1 LLSRFD
7 IVPSPAASICAQ
19 VRAADSRPAG
29 SSPQLR
35 AAIVEQSRRG
45 LRLQI
50 LLRGALA
57 VFLIVTVTIVSP
69 ALNATACYVVA
80 GAYAAWVAST
90 AAWGWRG
97 DGMALR
103 MVWVV
108 LLVDLA
114 ALGTLTVLAGASA
127 RESWTAEV
135 LVNGFLLV
143 PVLAATQLGPRIG
156 AAILAPTIC
165 VYLAVSIATR
175 AANAEPWSSVGLR
188 AGVLV
193 GISIGCVALSWIQRE
208 RVLRIGHLLEDRTEL
223 IGQVMST
230 EDRERRALAEQLH
243 DGALQYLLGARHD
256 LEDAR
261 EHAEPEAFARLELA
275 LTESSRLLRSTVA
288 ELHPAVLEH
297 AGLAR
302 ALRLL
307 ADSAATGGRPAIA
320 VELDGWSD
328 ELRTPVDG
336 LLYAAARELLS
347 NVVKHADANSA
358 TITLSHQHGRAR
370 LVVADDG
377 RGIDEAAAEHSLASG
392 HIGLAS
398 HRARIEA
405 AGGTLTVGGASGSGT
420 IALVELPY
428 TPLDGG

>member
-1 LLSRFD
+1 M
-7 IVPSPAASICAQ
+7 CA

-29 SSPQLR
+29 SSPRLR

-45 LRLQI
+45 VRLQI

-57 VFLIVTVTIVSP
+57 VFVILTVTIVSP
-69 ALNATACYVVA
+69 ARNATACYVVA
-80 GAYAAWVAST
+80 GAYAVWVASIS
-90 AAWGWRG
+90 AWGWRG
-97 DGMALR
+97 GGTALR
-103 MVWVV
+103 MVWVA

-114 ALGTLTVLAGASA
+114 ALATLTVLAGASA

-143 PVLAATQLGPRIG
+143 PLLAATQLAPRIG
-156 AAILAPTIC
+156 AAILAPTVC

-175 AANAEPWSSVGLR
+175 AANAEPWDSVALR
-188 AGVLV
+188 TAVLLAV
-193 GISIGCVALSWIQRE
+193 SLGCVALSWIQRA
-208 RVLRIGHLLEDRTEL
+208 RVLRIGHLLEDRTNL
-223 IGQVMST
+223 VGQLMST

-256 LEDAR
+256 LADAR
-261 EHAEPEAFARLELA
+261 ERAEPEAFARLELA
-275 LTESSRLLRSTVA
+275 LAESSRLLRSTVA

-302 ALRLL
+302 ALRQL
-307 ADSAATGGRPAIA
+307 AESAATGGRLAVA
-320 VELDGWSD
+320 VELDGWSE

-336 LLYAAARELLS
+336 LLFAAARELLS
-347 NVVKHADANSA
+347 NVVKHADASSA
-358 TITLSHQHGRAR
+358 TITLSHEHGSAR
-370 LVVADDG
+370 LVIADNG
-377 RGIDEAAAEHSLASG
+377 RGIDAEAAGRSLATG

-398 HRARIEA
+398 YRARVEA
-405 AGGTLTVGGASGSGT
+405 AGGTLVLSGAHGSGT

-428 TPLDGG
+428 TPPGAA

>member
-1 LLSRFD
+1 M
-7 IVPSPAASICAQ
+7 CA
-19 VRAADSRPAG
+19 VRAADFRLAG

-50 LLRGALA
+50 LLRGVLA
-57 VFLIVTVTIVSP
+57 VFLIVTVIIVSP
-69 ALNATACYVVA
+69 ARNATACYVVA
-80 GAYAAWVAST
+80 CAYAAWVAAT

-97 DGMALR
+97 DDTALR
-103 MVWVV
+103 MVWVA

-127 RESWTAEV
+127 RESWTAYV

-143 PVLAATQLGPRIG
+143 PVLAAAQLAPRVG
-156 AAILAPTIC
+156 AAILAPTVG

-175 AANAEPWSSVGLR
+175 AANAEPWDSVALR
-188 AGVLV
+188 TAVLLA
-193 GISIGCVALSWIQRE
+193 ISLGCVALSWIQRT
-208 RVLRIGHLLEDRTEL
+208 RVLTIGELLEDRTEL
-223 IGQVMST
+223 VGQLMST

-261 EHAEPEAFARLELA
+261 ERAEPEAFARLELA

-302 ALRLL
+302 ALRQL
-307 ADSAATGGRPAIA
+307 ADSASAGRPEIA
-320 VELDGWSD
+320 VQLDGWSD

-336 LLYAAARELLS
+336 LLYGAARELVS
-347 NVVKHADANSA
+347 NVVKHADAASA
-358 TITLSHQHGRAR
+358 TITLTLERGTAR
-370 LVVADDG
+370 LTVADDG
-377 RGIDEAAAEHSLASG
+377 RGIDERAAELSLGRG

-398 HRARIEA
+398 QRARIEA
-405 AGGTLTVGGASGSGT
+405 AGGTLTLEGAEGLGT
-420 IALVELPY
+420 TALVELPC
-428 TPLDGG
+428 TPPGA

>member
-1 LLSRFD
+1 M
-7 IVPSPAASICAQ
+7 CA

-35 AAIVEQSRRG
+35 AAIVEQARRG
-45 LRLQI
+45 LRLQA
-50 LLRGALA
+50 LLRGLLA
-57 VFLIVTVTIVSP
+57 VFVLVTVTIVSP
-69 ALNATACYVVA
+69 ARNATACYVVA
-80 GAYAAWVAST
+80 GAYAAWVASIG
-90 AAWGWRG
+90 AWGWRG
-97 DGMALR
+97 GAAALR
-103 MVWVV
+103 LVWVT
-108 LLVDLA
+108 LLIDLA
-114 ALGTLTVLAGASA
+114 ALGTLTLLAGASA
-127 RESWTAEV
+127 HESWTADV

-143 PVLAATQLGPRIG
+143 PVLAATQLAPRVG
-156 AAILAPTIC
+156 AAILTPTIC

-175 AANAEPWSSVGLR
+175 TANAEPWSSLVLR
-188 AGVLV
+188 TAVLI
-193 GISIGCVALSWIQRE
+193 GISVGCVALSWIQRA
-208 RVLRIGHLLEDRTEL
+208 RVLRIGHLLEDRTAL

-261 EHAEPEAFARLELA
+261 ERADPEAFARLELA

-302 ALRLL
+302 ALRQL
-307 ADSAATGGRPAIA
+307 ADSAATAGRPAIA
-320 VELDGWSD
+320 VELDGWSE

-347 NVVKHADANSA
+347 NVVKHADATSA
-358 TITLSHQHGRAR
+358 TITLSHQRGTAR

-377 RGIDEAAAEHSLASG
+377 RGIDEPAAEHSLASG

-398 HRARIEA
+398 QRARIEA
-405 AGGTLTVGGASGSGT
+405 AGGTLTLNGAHGSGT

-428 TPLDGG
+428 TPLGPG

>member
-1 LLSRFD
+1 M
-7 IVPSPAASICAQ
+7 CA

-35 AAIVEQSRRG
+35 AAIVEQSRLG
-45 LRLQI
+45 LRLQV

-57 VFLIVTVTIVSP
+57 VFVLVTVTIVSP
-69 ALNATACYVVA
+69 ARNATACYVVA
-80 GAYAAWVAST
+80 GAYAAWVACI

-97 DGMALR
+97 GGTALR
-103 MVWVV
+103 IVWVA

-127 RESWTAEV
+127 HESWTADV

-143 PVLAATQLGPRIG
+143 PVLAATQLAPRIG

-175 AANAEPWSSVGLR
+175 AANAEPWDSVALR
-188 AGVLV
+188 TGVLLAV
-193 GISIGCVALSWIQRE
+193 SLGCVGLSWIQRA
-208 RVLRIGHLLEDRTEL
+208 RVLRIGHLLEDRTDL
-223 IGQVMST
+223 VGQLMST

-243 DGALQYLLGARHD
+243 DGALQYLLGARYD

-261 EHAEPEAFARLELA
+261 ERADPEAFARLDLA
-275 LTESSRLLRSTVA
+275 LGESSRLLRSTVA

-302 ALRLL
+302 ALRRL
-307 ADSAATGGRPAIA
+307 ADSAATGGRLAIA

-347 NVVKHADANSA
+347 NVVKHAEATSA
-358 TITLSHQHGRAR
+358 TITLSHERGRAR

-377 RGIDEAAAEHSLASG
+377 RGIDEEAAEHSAASG

-398 HRARIEA
+398 YRARVEA
-405 AGGTLTVGGASGSGT
+405 AGGTLSFSGANGSGT
-420 IALVELPY
+420 TALVELPY
-428 TPLDGG
+428 TPPSAV

>member
-1 LLSRFD
+1 M
-7 IVPSPAASICAQ
+7 CA

-45 LRLQI
+45 LRLQV
-50 LLRGALA
+50 LLRGSLA
-57 VFLIVTVTIVSP
+57 VFVLVAVTIVSP
-69 ALNATACYVVA
+69 ARNATACYVVA
-80 GAYAAWVAST
+80 GAYAVWVVSIAVL
-90 AAWGWRG
+90 GWRG
-97 DGMALR
+97 GAMALR

-108 LLVDLA
+108 LLVDLV

-127 RESWTAEV
+127 RESWTADV

-143 PVLAATQLGPRIG
+143 PVLAATQLAPRIG
-156 AAILAPTIC
+156 AAILAPTVG

-175 AANAEPWSSVGLR
+175 DANAEPWSSVALR
-188 AGVLV
+188 TAVLI
-193 GISIGCVALSWIQRE
+193 GISVGCVALSWIQRA
-208 RVLRIGHLLEDRTEL
+208 RVERIGHLLEQRTDL
-223 IGQVMST
+223 VGQLMST

-261 EHAEPEAFARLELA
+261 EHADPEAFVRLELA
-275 LTESSRLLRSTVA
+275 LGESSRLLRSTVA

-302 ALRLL
+302 ALRQL
-307 ADSAATGGRPAIA
+307 ADSAATGGRLEIA
-320 VELDGWSD
+320 VELDGWS
-328 ELRTPVDG
+328 ENLRTPVDG

-347 NVVKHADANSA
+347 NVVKHADAGSA
-358 TITLSHQHGRAR
+358 TITLSHERGRAR

-377 RGIDEAAAEHSLASG
+377 RGIDEPAAERSLASG

-405 AGGTLTVGGASGSGT
+405 AGGRLSLTGAHGSGT

-428 TPLDGG
+428 TPLGPG

>member
-1 LLSRFD
+1 M
-7 IVPSPAASICAQ
+7 CA
-19 VRAADSRPAG
+19 VRAADSRPVG

-35 AAIVEQSRRG
+35 AAIVEQARRG
-45 LRLQI
+45 LRLQV
-50 LLRGALA
+50 LLRGFLA
-57 VFLIVTVTIVSP
+57 TFVLVSVTIVPP
-69 ALNATACYVVA
+69 ARNEAACYVVA
-80 GAYAAWVAST
+80 GAYATWVASI
-90 AAWGWRG
+90 AVWGWRG
-97 DGMALR
+97 GATALR
-103 MVWVV
+103 MVWVA

-127 RESWTAEV
+127 RESWTADV

-143 PVLAATQLGPRIG
+143 PLLAATQLAPRIG
-156 AAILAPTIC
+156 AAILAPTIS

-175 AANAEPWSSVGLR
+175 AANAEPWSSVALR
-188 AGVLV
+188 TGVLLAV
-193 GISIGCVALSWIQRE
+193 SLGCVALSWIQRA
-208 RVLRIGHLLEDRTEL
+208 RVLTIGHLLEDRTDL
-223 IGQVMST
+223 VGQVMST
-230 EDRERRALAEQLH
+230 EDRERRALAERLH

-261 EHAEPEAFARLELA
+261 QRADPEAFARLELA

-302 ALRLL
+302 ALRQL
-307 ADSAATGGRPAIA
+307 ADSPTTAGRLAIA
-320 VELDGWSD
+320 VKLDAWD
-328 ELRTPVDG
+328 DQLRSPVDG

-347 NVVKHADANSA
+347 NVVKHADATSA
-358 TITLSHQHGRAR
+358 TITLSHERGRAS

-377 RGIDEAAAEHSLASG
+377 RGIDEEAAERSLGSG

-398 HRARIEA
+398 YRARVEA
-405 AGGTLTVGGASGSGT
+405 AGGTLTLDDAHGSGT

-428 TPLDGG
+428 TPPGAG

>member
-1 LLSRFD
+1 M
-7 IVPSPAASICAQ
+7 CA
-19 VRAADSRPAG
+19 VRAADFRLAG

-50 LLRGALA
+50 LLRGVLA
-57 VFLIVTVTIVSP
+57 VFLIVTVIIVSP
-69 ALNATACYVVA
+69 ARNATACYVVA
-80 GAYAAWVAST
+80 GAYAAWVAAT

-97 DGMALR
+97 DDTALR
-103 MVWVV
+103 MVWVA

-127 RESWTAEV
+127 RESWTAYV

-143 PVLAATQLGPRIG
+143 PVLAAAQLAPRVG
-156 AAILAPTIC
+156 AAILAPTVG

-175 AANAEPWSSVGLR
+175 AANAEPWDSVALR
-188 AGVLV
+188 TAVLLA
-193 GISIGCVALSWIQRE
+193 ISLGCVALSWIQRT
-208 RVLRIGHLLEDRTEL
+208 RVLTIGELLEDRTEL
-223 IGQVMST
+223 VGQLMST

-261 EHAEPEAFARLELA
+261 ERAEPEAFARLELA

-302 ALRLL
+302 ALRQL
-307 ADSAATGGRPAIA
+307 ADSASAGRPEIA
-320 VELDGWSD
+320 VQLDGWSD

-336 LLYAAARELLS
+336 LLYGAARELVS
-347 NVVKHADANSA
+347 NVVKHADAASA
-358 TITLSHQHGRAR
+358 TITLTLERGTAR
-370 LVVADDG
+370 LTVADDG
-377 RGIDEAAAEHSLASG
+377 RGIDERAAELSLGRG

-398 HRARIEA
+398 QRARIEA
-405 AGGTLTVGGASGSGT
+405 AGGTLTLEGAEGLGT
-420 IALVELPY
+420 TALVELPC
-428 TPLDGG
+428 TPPGA

>member
-1 LLSRFD
+1 M
-7 IVPSPAASICAQ
+7 CA

-35 AAIVEQSRRG
+35 AAIVEHSRRG
-45 LRLQI
+45 LRLQV
-50 LLRGALA
+50 LLRGVLA
-57 VFLIVTVTIVSP
+57 VFVIVTVTIVSP
-69 ALNATACYVVA
+69 ARNATACYVVA
-80 GAYAAWVAST
+80 GAYVAWVAWIS
-90 AAWGWRG
+90 AWGWRG
-97 DGMALR
+97 GATALR
-103 MVWVV
+103 MVWVA
-108 LLVDLA
+108 LLVDLV
-114 ALGTLTVLAGASA
+114 ALGTLAVLAGASA
-127 RESWTAEV
+127 RESWTADV

-143 PVLAATQLGPRIG
+143 PVLAATQLAPRVG
-156 AAILAPTIC
+156 AAILAPTIG
-165 VYLAVSIATR
+165 VYVAVSIATR
-175 AANAEPWSSVGLR
+175 AANAEPWDSVALR
-188 AGVLV
+188 TGVLLAV
-193 GISIGCVALSWIQRE
+193 SIGCVALSWIQRA
-208 RVLRIGHLLEDRTEL
+208 RVLRIGQLLEDRTEL

-261 EHAEPEAFARLELA
+261 ERADPEAFARLELA
-275 LTESSRLLRSTVA
+275 LAESSRLLRSTVA

-297 AGLAR
+297 AGLVR
-302 ALRLL
+302 ALRQL

-347 NVVKHADANSA
+347 NVVKHADASSA
-358 TITLSHQHGRAR
+358 TITLTHQNGMAS

-377 RGIDEAAAEHSLASG
+377 RGIDERASERSLASG

-405 AGGTLTVGGASGSGT
+405 AGGTLTLDGVRGSGT
-420 IALVELPY
+420 TALVELPY
-428 TPLDGG
+428 TPQGAE